1 MGDAYGDMD
10 AIKTC
15 AGWYFQPEGR
25 CGCTEGESDRMMYGW
40 LEWKSGS
47 GSDVECFP
55 VSWMSHQLCA
65 FDLGVNRRNVT
76 LPAP

>member
-1 MGDAYGDMD
+1 MKRDASWAVFSGQKGEMEGVDGYAD

-15 AGWYFQPEGR
+15 AVRYFQPEGR

-47 GSDVECFP
+47 G
-55 VSWMSHQLCA
+55 
-65 FDLGVNRRNVT
+65 
-76 LPAP
+76 